1 MAASSPANSARLT
14 RRMRRTA
21 LFGLVGGGV
30 IVGAFLLSQLEGR
43 SLPGPGLVLVILG
56 AGMLSVSIRIL
67 LPSYPQSVERRL
79 ARLEAMAEEQRRAYL
94 GRLFRKQL
102 VVVSVVLV
110 IEILI
115 GALSWSSVEW
125 RSWIVASM
133 ATTILLLILLIALII
148 RGPGSPKRVA

>member
-1 MAASSPANSARLT
+1 
-14 RRMRRTA
+14 MRRTA

-43 SLPGPGLVLVILG
+43 SLSGPGLVLVILG